1 MKSKTIDVLK
11 AERNEKERD
20 DVGGVGAQ
28 KFFFIFFQ
36 FWVYAYMPKLRKKRN
51 FFAFSKRP
59 KTIWPGYSVTLTL

>member
-28 KFFFIFFQ
+28 KFFFIFSQ

-51 FFAFSKRP
+51 FQHSAKGQKLYGLAIP
-59 KTIWPGYSVTLTL
+59 LH